1 MFTGIITD
9 VGEVLAVEQGGDT
22 RFRLR
27 TRYPTADIPPGASIA
42 CAGVCLT
49 VIETGPD
56 WFEVSA
62 SSETL
67 AKTTMASWRPGFRIN
82 LERALKVGDE
92 LGGHLVSGHVD
103 GTGEVVSITADGASR
118 HFVFRAP
125 DHLGRFLANKGS
137 VAVDGIS
144 LTVNEVSGA
153 DFTINVIPHTLA
165 ATTLGAATEGIRV
178 NLEVDMLARYVARLL
193 ATDGAGARAAE
204 GTEEKAEGGGP
215 GARRAGAG

>member
-22 RFRLR
+22 RLRLR
-27 TRYPTADIPPGASIA
+27 THYPTAGIAVGASIA
-42 CAGVCLT
+42 CSGVCLT

-56 WFEVSA
+56 WFDVSA

-67 AKTTMASWRPGFRIN
+67 AKTTIASWQPGSRVN
-82 LERALKVGDE
+82 LERALRVGDE

-103 GTGEVVSITADGASR
+103 GTGEVLSISADGASR
-118 HFVFRAP
+118 RFVFRAP
-125 DHLGRFLANKGS
+125 DHLGRFLATKGS

-144 LTVNEVSGA
+144 LTVNEVSSA

-165 ATTLGAATEGIRV
+165 ATTLGAAREGLRV

-193 ATDGAGARAAE
+193 AADGDADGGAVGKAADR
-204 GTEEKAEGGGP
+204 GGGP
-215 GARRAGAG
+215 GARQAGGR

>member
-9 VGEVLAVEQGGDT
+9 VGEVVAVDADGDT

-27 TRYPTADIPPGASIA
+27 TRYPTGEIPRGASIA
-42 CAGVCLT
+42 CSGVCLT
-49 VIETGPD
+49 VVDTGPD
-56 WFEVSA
+56 WFAVTA

-67 AKTTMASWRPGFRIN
+67 AKTTMADWRPGTRVN

-103 GTGEVVSITADGASR
+103 GTGEVLSVSAEGASR
-118 HFVFRAP
+118 RFIFRAP
-125 DHLGRFLANKGS
+125 DHLVRFLANKGS
-137 VAVDGIS
+137 IAIDGIS
-144 LTVNEVSGA
+144 LTVNEVCGS

-165 ATTLGAATEGIRV
+165 MTTLGAAVGGVRV

-193 ATDGAGARAAE
+193 TGEVAGTGGVAA
-204 GTEEKAEGGGP
+204 GGP
-215 GARRAGAG
+215 GSGAGKAGGP